1 MTWLTRLYQKSVF
14 NAVELTRADASVIK
28 ALAILMIVAHN
39 YFHQVKPFPGENE
52 MAFHAETFWKM
63 VFQIA
68 EHPFDAFHPIA
79 SFFGHYGVHIFL
91 FMSGY
96 GLTKKALGYV
106 QKHGGI
112 SWTDLWKVSLN
123 QIAKIVS
130 LTLVG
135 VSILCLYKYIA
146 WGTLPD
152 AEFFTKYLVFLTFT
166 ENLRPGDFGYFVSVW
181 WFMAL
186 IVQFY
191 LLFPIIF
198 KGLSRHAYLTLS
210 IGVVCQLLAVS
221 IYEPLLE
228 QHVLVYATPLG
239 QMVLFMLGGY
249 LAMGRRLSRW
259 IVLPLVVV
267 LPLTFIDPNF
277 FHLSFVAVP
286 VFLMLAY
293 GLLRE
298 RLIASKTLLWIGGM
312 SMFIY
317 IVHGDLR
324 WQVIP
329 VVNEAQNIW
338 LSYIMFFGY
347 VAEVFI
353 FAILAKWLA
362 STTRIMRL
370 QPFKVKPKTSMN
382 GCMPMVL
389 KPTEA

>member
-123 QIAKIVS
+123 QIAKIVT
-130 LTLVG
+130 LTVVG
-135 VSILCLYKYIA
+135 VAILCLYKYIA

-277 FHLSFVAVP
+277 FHLSFVAVT

-370 QPFKVKPKTSMN
+370 QPFKVKPRTSMN
-382 GCMPMVL
+382 SCLSKLL
-389 KPTEA
+389 KPSL

>member
-123 QIAKIVS
+123 QIAKIVT

-277 FHLSFVAVP
+277 FHLSFVAVT

-370 QPFKVKPKTSMN
+370 QPFKVKPKKTQEMQYVSI
-382 GCMPMVL
+382 
-389 KPTEA
+389 TT

>member
-79 SFFGHYGVHIFL
+79 SFFGHYGVYIFL

-277 FHLSFVAVP
+277 FHLSFVAVT

-382 GCMPMVL
+382 GCVPTVL

>member
-277 FHLSFVAVP
+277 FHLSFVAVT

-382 GCMPMVL
+382 GCVPTVL

>member
-239 QMVLFMLGGY
+239 QMLLFMLGGY

-277 FHLSFVAVP
+277 FHLSFVAVT

-370 QPFKVKPKTSMN
+370 QPFKVKPKKTLEMQYVSI
-382 GCMPMVL
+382 
-389 KPTEA
+389 TT

>member
-221 IYEPLLE
+221 IYESLLE

-277 FHLSFVAVP
+277 FHLSFVAVT

-370 QPFKVKPKTSMN
+370 QPFKVRPKTSMN
-382 GCMPMVL
+382 GCVPTVL

>member
-277 FHLSFVAVP
+277 FHLSFVAVT

-370 QPFKVKPKTSMN
+370 QPFKVRPKTSMN

>member
-123 QIAKIVS
+123 QIAKIVT
-130 LTLVG
+130 LTVVG
-135 VSILCLYKYIA
+135 VAILCLYKYIA

-239 QMVLFMLGGY
+239 QMFLFMLGGY

-277 FHLSFVAVP
+277 FHLSFVAVT

-370 QPFKVKPKTSMN
+370 QPFKVKPKTTMN
-382 GCMPMVL
+382 GCVPTVL

>member
-210 IGVVCQLLAVS
+210 IGVVCHLLAVS

-249 LAMGRRLSRW
+249 LALGRRLSRW

-277 FHLSFVAVP
+277 FHLSFVAVT

-329 VVNEAQNIW
+329 VVNEEQNIW

-347 VAEVFI
+347 VVEVFV

-382 GCMPMVL
+382 GCVPTVL

>member
-112 SWTDLWKVSLN
+112 SWSDLWKVSLN
-123 QIAKIVS
+123 QIAKIVT

-277 FHLSFVAVP
+277 FHLSFVAVT

-370 QPFKVKPKTSMN
+370 QPFKVKPKKTQEMQYVSI
-382 GCMPMVL
+382 
-389 KPTEA
+389 TT

>member
-277 FHLSFVAVP
+277 FHLSFVAVT

-370 QPFKVKPKTSMN
+370 QPFKVKPKKTQEMQYVSI
-382 GCMPMVL
+382 
-389 KPTEA
+389 TT

>member
-68 EHPFDAFHPIA
+68 EHPFDAFHPIT

-277 FHLSFVAVP
+277 FHLSFVAVT

-370 QPFKVKPKTSMN
+370 QPFKVRPKTSMN

>member
-123 QIAKIVS
+123 QIAKIVT

-210 IGVVCQLLAVS
+210 IGVVCQLLAVL

-277 FHLSFVAVP
+277 FHLSFVAVT

-362 STTRIMRL
+362 STTKIMRL

-382 GCMPMVL
+382 GCVSTVL

>member
-1 MTWLTRLYQKSVF
+1 MTWLTRLYDKSVF

-52 MAFHAETFWKM
+52 MVFNVETFWNT
-63 VFQIA
+63 VFQIVD
-68 EHPFDAFHPIA
+68 HPFDAFHPIA

-112 SWTDLWKVSLN
+112 SWLDLWKVSLN

-146 WGTLPD
+146 WGTLPNV
-152 AEFFTKYLVFLTFT
+152 EFFTKYLVFLTFT
-166 ENLRPGDFGYFVSVW
+166 ENLRPGDFGYFVTVW

-198 KGLSRHAYLTLS
+198 KGLSRHAYLTLFV
-210 IGVVCQLLAVS
+210 GVLCQLLAVAL
-221 IYEPLLE
+221 YQPLLDE
-228 QHVLVYATPLG
+228 HILVYATPIG
-239 QMVLFMLGGY
+239 HMVLFMLGGY

-267 LPLTFIDPNF
+267 LPLTFVDADF
-277 FHLSFVAVP
+277 FHLSFVAVT
-286 VFLMLAY
+286 VFLMLTY
-293 GLLRE
+293 GLFRE

-324 WQVIP
+324 WQIIP
-329 VVNEAQNIW
+329 VVNDAQNIW
-338 LSYIMFFGY
+338 LSYIMFLGY

-362 STTRIMRL
+362 STTRIMKI
-370 QPFKVKPKTSMN
+370 QPFDVNS
-382 GCMPMVL
+382 VL
-389 KPTEA
+389 AYN

>member
-277 FHLSFVAVP
+277 FHLSFVTVT

>member
-96 GLTKKALGYV
+96 GLTKKALGYI

-239 QMVLFMLGGY
+239 QMLLFMLGGY

-277 FHLSFVAVP
+277 FHLSFVAVT

-293 GLLRE
+293 ALLRE

-370 QPFKVKPKTSMN
+370 QPFKVKPKKTLEMQYVSI
-382 GCMPMVL
+382 
-389 KPTEA
+389 TT

>member
-106 QKHGGI
+106 QKHGCI

-239 QMVLFMLGGY
+239 QMLLFMLGGY

-277 FHLSFVAVP
+277 FHLSFVAVT

-338 LSYIMFFGY
+338 FSYIMFFGY

-370 QPFKVKPKTSMN
+370 QPFKVKPKASMN
-382 GCMPMVL
+382 GCVPKVL

>member
-112 SWTDLWKVSLN
+112 GWFDLYKVSLN
-123 QIAKIVS
+123 QIAKIVT
-130 LTLVG
+130 LTVVG
-135 VSILCLYKYIA
+135 VAILCLYKYIA

-228 QHVLVYATPLG
+228 HHVLVYATPLG

-277 FHLSFVAVP
+277 FHLSFVAVT

-370 QPFKVKPKTSMN
+370 QPFKVKPKKTQEMQYVSI
-382 GCMPMVL
+382 
-389 KPTEA
+389 TT

>member
-1 MTWLTRLYQKSVF
+1 
-14 NAVELTRADASVIK
+14 
-28 ALAILMIVAHN
+28 
-39 YFHQVKPFPGENE
+39 
-52 MAFHAETFWKM
+52 
-63 VFQIA
+63 
-68 EHPFDAFHPIA
+68 
-79 SFFGHYGVHIFL
+79 
-91 FMSGY
+91 
-96 GLTKKALGYV
+96 
-106 QKHGGI
+106 
-112 SWTDLWKVSLN
+112 
-123 QIAKIVS
+123 
-130 LTLVG
+130 
-135 VSILCLYKYIA
+135 
-146 WGTLPD
+146 
-152 AEFFTKYLVFLTFT
+152 
-166 ENLRPGDFGYFVSVW
+166 
-181 WFMAL
+181 MAL

-239 QMVLFMLGGY
+239 QMLLFMLGGY

-277 FHLSFVAVP
+277 FHLSFVAVT

-370 QPFKVKPKTSMN
+370 QPFKVKPKKTQEMQYVSI
-382 GCMPMVL
+382 
-389 KPTEA
+389 TT

>member
-68 EHPFDAFHPIA
+68 EHPFDAFHPIT

-123 QIAKIVS
+123 QIAKIVT

-152 AEFFTKYLVFLTFT
+152 AEFFTKYLIFLTFT

-239 QMVLFMLGGY
+239 QMVLFMLGSY

-277 FHLSFVAVP
+277 FHLSFVAVT

-347 VAEVFI
+347 VAEVLI

-382 GCMPMVL
+382 GCVPTVL

>member
-63 VFQIA
+63 LFQIA

-277 FHLSFVAVP
+277 FHLSFVAVT

-370 QPFKVKPKTSMN
+370 QPFKVKPKKTPEMQYVSI
-382 GCMPMVL
+382 
-389 KPTEA
+389 TT

>member
-63 VFQIA
+63 VFQIS

-277 FHLSFVAVP
+277 FHLSFVAVT

-370 QPFKVKPKTSMN
+370 QPFKVQPKASMN
-382 GCMPMVL
+382 GCVLTVL

>member
-277 FHLSFVAVP
+277 FHLSFVAVT

>member
-135 VSILCLYKYIA
+135 VSILCFYKYIA

-277 FHLSFVAVP
+277 FHLSFVAVT

>member
-123 QIAKIVS
+123 QIAKIVT

-198 KGLSRHAYLTLS
+198 KGLSRHVYLTLS

-277 FHLSFVAVP
+277 FHLSFVAVT

-338 LSYIMFFGY
+338 FSYIMFFGY

-370 QPFKVKPKTSMN
+370 QPFKVKPKKTQEMQYVSI
-382 GCMPMVL
+382 
-389 KPTEA
+389 TT

>member
-123 QIAKIVS
+123 QIAKIVT
-130 LTLVG
+130 LTVVG
-135 VSILCLYKYIA
+135 VAILCLYKYIA

-249 LAMGRRLSRW
+249 LAMGRRLSCW

-277 FHLSFVAVP
+277 FHLSFVAVT

-370 QPFKVKPKTSMN
+370 QPFKVKPKASMN
-382 GCMPMVL
+382 GCVPTVL

>member
-1 MTWLTRLYQKSVF
+1 
-14 NAVELTRADASVIK
+14 
-28 ALAILMIVAHN
+28 MIVAHN

-52 MAFHAETFWKM
+52 MAFHAETFWNM

-191 LLFPIIF
+191 LLFPVIF

-249 LAMGRRLSRW
+249 FAMGRRLSRW

-277 FHLSFVAVP
+277 FHLSFVAVT

-382 GCMPMVL
+382 SCLSKLL
-389 KPTEA
+389 KPSL

>member
-63 VFQIA
+63 VFQIS

-277 FHLSFVAVP
+277 FHLSFVAVT

-338 LSYIMFFGY
+338 FSYIMFFGY

-370 QPFKVKPKTSMN
+370 QPFKVKPKASMN
-382 GCMPMVL
+382 GCVPKVL

>member
-277 FHLSFVAVP
+277 FHLSFVAVT

-370 QPFKVKPKTSMN
+370 QPFKVKPKASMN
-382 GCMPMVL
+382 GCVPKVL

>member
-123 QIAKIVS
+123 QIAKIVT

-277 FHLSFVAVP
+277 FHLSFVAVT

-382 GCMPMVL
+382 GCVPTVL

>member
-277 FHLSFVAVP
+277 FHLSFVAVT

-293 GLLRE
+293 GVLRE

-362 STTRIMRL
+362 STTKIMRL

-382 GCMPMVL
+382 GCVPTVL

>member
-277 FHLSFVAVP
+277 FHLSFVAVT

-370 QPFKVKPKTSMN
+370 HPFKVKPKTSMN

>member
-277 FHLSFVAVP
+277 FHLSFVAVT
-286 VFLMLAY
+286 VCLMLAY

-370 QPFKVKPKTSMN
+370 QPFKVKPKASMN
-382 GCMPMVL
+382 GCVPTVL

>member
-1 MTWLTRLYQKSVF
+1 MTWLTRLYDKSVF

-52 MAFHAETFWKM
+52 MVFNAETFWNT
-63 VFQIA
+63 VFQIVD
-68 EHPFDAFHPIA
+68 HPFDAFHPIA

-112 SWTDLWKVSLN
+112 SWLDLWKVSLN

-146 WGTLPD
+146 WGTLPNV
-152 AEFFTKYLVFLTFT
+152 EFFTKYLVFLTFT
-166 ENLRPGDFGYFVSVW
+166 ENLRPGDFGYFVTVW

-198 KGLSRHAYLTLS
+198 KGLSRHAYLTLFV
-210 IGVVCQLLAVS
+210 GVLCQLLAVAL
-221 IYEPLLE
+221 YQPLLDE
-228 QHVLVYATPLG
+228 HVLVYATPIG
-239 QMVLFMLGGY
+239 HMVLFMLGGY
-249 LAMGRRLSRW
+249 LAMGRRLSCW

-267 LPLTFIDPNF
+267 LPLTFVDPDF
-277 FHLSFVAVP
+277 FHLSFVAVT
-286 VFLMLAY
+286 VFLMLTY
-293 GLLRE
+293 GLFRE

-324 WQVIP
+324 WQIIP
-329 VVNEAQNIW
+329 VVNDAQNIW
-338 LSYIMFFGY
+338 LSYIMFMGY

-362 STTRIMRL
+362 STTRIMRV
-370 QPFKVKPKTSMN
+370 QPFKVKSKRTSSPCMTSLIKTY
-382 GCMPMVL
+382 
-389 KPTEA
+389 

>member
-210 IGVVCQLLAVS
+210 IGVVCQLLAVL

-277 FHLSFVAVP
+277 FHLSFVAVT

-370 QPFKVKPKTSMN
+370 QPFKVKPKKTQEMQYVSI
-382 GCMPMVL
+382 
-389 KPTEA
+389 TT

>member
-112 SWTDLWKVSLN
+112 SWADLWKVSLN

-277 FHLSFVAVP
+277 FHLSFVAVT

>member
-112 SWTDLWKVSLN
+112 GWFDLYKVSLN
-123 QIAKIVS
+123 QIAKIVT
-130 LTLVG
+130 LTVVG
-135 VSILCLYKYIA
+135 VAILCLYKYIA

-277 FHLSFVAVP
+277 FHLSFVAVT

-370 QPFKVKPKTSMN
+370 QPFKVKPKASLCTY
-382 GCMPMVL
+382 V
-389 KPTEA
+389 TELQN

>member
-63 VFQIA
+63 IFQIA

>member
-1 MTWLTRLYQKSVF
+1 MTWLTRLYDKSVF

-52 MAFHAETFWKM
+52 MVFNAETFWNT
-63 VFQIA
+63 VFQIVD
-68 EHPFDAFHPIA
+68 HPFDAFHPIA

-112 SWTDLWKVSLN
+112 SWLDLWKVSLN

-146 WGTLPD
+146 WGTLPNV
-152 AEFFTKYLVFLTFT
+152 EFFTKYLVFLTFT
-166 ENLRPGDFGYFVSVW
+166 ENLRPGDFGYFVTVW

-198 KGLSRHAYLTLS
+198 KGLSRHAYLTLFV
-210 IGVVCQLLAVS
+210 GVLCQLLAVAL
-221 IYEPLLE
+221 YQPLLDE
-228 QHVLVYATPLG
+228 HVLVYATPIG
-239 QMVLFMLGGY
+239 HMVLFMLGGY

-267 LPLTFIDPNF
+267 LPLTFVDPDF
-277 FHLSFVAVP
+277 FHLSFVAVT
-286 VFLMLAY
+286 VFLMLTY
-293 GLLRE
+293 GLFRE

-324 WQVIP
+324 WQIIP
-329 VVNEAQNIW
+329 VVNDAQNIW
-338 LSYIMFFGY
+338 LSYIMFLGY

-370 QPFKVKPKTSMN
+370 QPFRVSPKVADPCVTT
-382 GCMPMVL
+382 VL
-389 KPTEA
+389 KPS

>member
-123 QIAKIVS
+123 QIAKIVT
-130 LTLVG
+130 LTVVG
-135 VSILCLYKYIA
+135 VAILCLYKYIA

-277 FHLSFVAVP
+277 FHLSFVAVT

-382 GCMPMVL
+382 GCVPTVL